1 MYETRTMALEI
12 RKMTIVAIVV
22 VAIGAFVIYPSGL
35 KSISM
40 GILIGGFSGL
50 WGFAMIVSLCERI
63 DGSTMNAKAYA
74 FRSYTRRYL
83 MYAVVFVLSVS
94 QGANIFALLAG
105 MLLHKGSILLYTW
118 KHRKEDD

>member
-1 MYETRTMALEI
+1 MSETRTMAMEI
-12 RKMTIVAIVV
+12 RKMTILMILLA
-22 VAIGAFVIYPSGL
+22 AIGAFVVYPNGL
-35 KSISM
+35 KSISL

-50 WGFAMIVSLCERI
+50 WGFSMIISLCEKI

-83 MYAVVFVLSVS
+83 MYTIVFVLSVS

>member
-1 MYETRTMALEI
+1 MTMYETRTMALEI

-50 WGFAMIVSLCERI
+50 WGFAMIVSLCEKI
-63 DGSTMNAKAYA
+63 DGSTMNAIPYVCGCLCVECQSRCK
-74 FRSYTRRYL
+74 YL
-83 MYAVVFVLSVS
+83 RLTGRNAV
-94 QGANIFALLAG
+94 
-105 MLLHKGSILLYTW
+105 T
-118 KHRKEDD
+118 